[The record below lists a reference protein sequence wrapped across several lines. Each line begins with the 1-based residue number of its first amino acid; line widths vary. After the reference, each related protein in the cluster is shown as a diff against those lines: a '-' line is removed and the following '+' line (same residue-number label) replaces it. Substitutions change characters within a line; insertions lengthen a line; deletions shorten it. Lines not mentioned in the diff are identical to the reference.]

1 MPPPQPHPFSNWPS
15 FRLGASRPDMPEHSL
30 FTKAIPT
37 EPLKPTWTSL
47 PQEIKS
53 HILSFADLSDLK
65 EARLVCWNW
74 ADTASPFLF
83 EELWLTPWTL
93 CRLED
98 KRSLQTIHP
107 HTAYNGWQDS
117 FEKNI
122 DLPLLSDA
130 DDSERVAVTEV
141 FNKRKQPWLASEVD
155 ARFNSYSDHFRCQA
169 RYFGELGV
177 DDHSGATAGK
187 TLPVLEEVINS
198 VCNLSEVTIGD
209 DHWFQYFQ
217 SSYTLGHSYYS
228 TGKRWSVWEDLE
240 DLNGPIFH
248 RDLPSFG
255 HTFLSTQ
262 LADHFVVLDNDWSPV
277 IHNENVVGQT
287 WLADVLSAAEKL
299 HDIHVIA
306 CDYEIRKDIMKLFW
320 SRQTMLWDLTFANMA
335 ITEDLFSSFLH
346 KNAQTLQ
353 DIRLNRVS
361 TTRYPW

>member
-1 MPPPQPHPFSNWPS
+1 
-15 FRLGASRPDMPEHSL
+15 MPEHSL
-30 FTKAIPT
+30 FTKAVPT

-83 EELWLTPWTL
+83 ENCGSRPGL
-93 CRLED
+93 CAGSR
-98 KRSLQTIHP
+98 TN
-107 HTAYNGWQDS
+107 TAYNGWQDS

-187 TLPVLEEVINS
+187 TLPVFEEVINS
-198 VCNLSEVTIGD
+198 
-209 DHWFQYFQ
+209 
-217 SSYTLGHSYYS
+217 
-228 TGKRWSVWEDLE
+228 
-240 DLNGPIFH
+240 
-248 RDLPSFG
+248 
-255 HTFLSTQ
+255 Q